1 MTYTKGQVIL
11 PLHRRSLFQPHYKD
25 FYEGRCNKML
35 DDVEKVLSQ
44 PNKYGNQGHAPTT
57 IYEGLISTVKAP
69 REMFKDSPQGKSP
82 TRNQEAAAFSTN
94 NVMSNEGGGTGRSQ
108 KQNDVAMSGSPR
120 RNLRNGQQPEVAEKQ
135 FEDPPQAPITIILE
149 GKCKVVN
156 PQD

>member
-1 MTYTKGQVIL
+1 
-11 PLHRRSLFQPHYKD
+11 
-25 FYEGRCNKML
+25 ML

-82 TRNQEAAAFSTN
+82 TRNQEAAPFSTN

-135 FEDPPQAPITIILE
+135 FEDPPKAPITIILE